1 MIWVPKFKRV
11 NVNYPSQY
19 VIRTTNTW
27 PKKVLNWVVGVP
39 FNTPDHSGN
48 SSYWGINNNFI
59 FQLGSISAAIS
70 VPRASP
76 RRDRGKERGLLS
88 RTAAIAQI
96 KIFHSQSL
104 RHKASMLMNPTPVFL
119 PYLYATICGPRVV
132 TLSLCPSRV
141 TRKKNGRVS
150 SPGFYAAISPRGF
163 LQSRSTNKPKEAR
176 KRHHSQWPKPKLFV
190 WTLPFIKFPILFVC
204 KQSRTK
210 L

>member
-1 MIWVPKFKRV
+1 MRRKTYLKAKNVQTFADVLRVTAWNSFFTLKRKLEFTDNFSSHFIGRGLASRLDFRRSLV
-11 NVNYPSQY
+11 S
-19 VIRTTNTW
+19 
-27 PKKVLNWVVGVP
+27 GVP
-39 FNTPDHSGN
+39 
-48 SSYWGINNNFI
+48 
-59 FQLGSISAAIS
+59 
-70 VPRASP
+70 SP
-76 RRDRGKERGLLS
+76 GKERGLLS